1 MKEGYVYCPVCG
13 KMLEAVNIE
22 DVENGDDDGYLFVH
36 DEIVHTD
43 SDLDALNTVLQ

>member
-1 MKEGYVYCPVCG
+1 
-13 KMLEAVNIE
+13 MLEAVNIE

>member
-22 DVENGDDDGYLFVH
+22 DVENGEGISCRVVRWIYQHRHV
-36 DEIVHTD
+36 EEG
-43 SDLDALNTVLQ
+43 A